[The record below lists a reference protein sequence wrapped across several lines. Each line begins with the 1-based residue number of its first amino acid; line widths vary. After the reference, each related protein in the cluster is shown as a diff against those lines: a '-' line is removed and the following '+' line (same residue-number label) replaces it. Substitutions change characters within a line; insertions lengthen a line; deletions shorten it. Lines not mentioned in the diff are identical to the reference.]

1 MIEGPGV
8 VRGPADSRR
17 RIGPGQPAAGVDD
30 VAMHALQPFLLSLAI
45 GCGAHVSAQATPP
58 PCPPTPNG
66 YEASRW
72 QRAWDLHHAATVVDA
87 HVGTLTRI
95 LDHEFDMGRRAS
107 DGHVDLPRTAEGGLD
122 AAFYSVRVDARFG
135 GDESALFGTP
145 PPSLDADWPRPET
158 AVAANGS
165 ARRALMAI
173 DGMLR
178 TVDRYPV
185 RMPLCTSTG
194 ELRAAVRAGGH
205 AALLSLEGGHVIEGD
220 LGLLRLYHRLGVR
233 HMRLAHTDHHEFA
246 DACTPATPRWRGLNR
261 LGAKVVREM
270 NRLGM
275 IVDVGHLSDAACA
288 DALRVSKAPVIHRG
302 CLRALCP
309 DPRNVSDEMLQ
320 AIARNGGAIMLGC
333 DGALLDAGHARERA
347 ARDAAR
353 RAGESAAR
361 ARFAADSRELR
372 EALATLA
379 SRLPPLEPP
388 PITALV
394 AHVLRAVEVAGP
406 DHVGLGSGFDDARC
420 VPAGLVD
427 ATFLPRLTYELLA
440 AGLPET
446 TVVKVLGGNLLR
458 VFEEVELVAR
468 KQFGEPPQLNDAT
481 DRAPLQR

>member
-1 MIEGPGV
+1 
-8 VRGPADSRR
+8 
-17 RIGPGQPAAGVDD
+17 
-30 VAMHALQPFLLSLAI
+30 MHCLQPLLLSLAI
-45 GCGAHVSAQATPP
+45 GIGVEPTSAQTTPP
-58 PCPPTPNG
+58 PCPPAPHG
-66 YEASRW
+66 YDAARW
-72 QRAWDLHHAATVVDA
+72 QQAWALHHAATVVDA

-107 DGHVDLPRTAEGGLD
+107 DGHVDLPRAAEGGLD
-122 AAFYSVRVDARFG
+122 AAFHAVRVDTRFF
-135 GDESALFGTP
+135 GDEGALFSSP
-145 PPSLDADWPRPET
+145 PASPDADWPRPEA
-158 AVAANGS
+158 AVPANGS

-173 DGMLR
+173 DALLR
-178 TVDRYPV
+178 TVERYPV
-185 RMPLCTSTG
+185 RMPLCTSPG
-194 ELRAAVRAGGH
+194 ELRAAVRDGRH

-233 HMRLAHTDHHEFA
+233 HMRLAHTEHHEFA
-246 DACTPATPRWRGLNR
+246 DACAPATPRWHGLNR

-275 IVDVGHLSDAACA
+275 IVDVGQLSDAACV
-288 DALRVSKAPVIHRG
+288 DALRVSKAPVLHRG

-320 AIARNGGAIMLGC
+320 TIARQGGAVMIGC
-333 DGALLDAGHARERA
+333 DGTLLDAGHARDRA

-353 RAGESAAR
+353 RGEEAAAR
-361 ARFAADSRELR
+361 ARFAADGRELR
-372 EALATLA
+372 EALDALA
-379 SRLPPLEPP
+379 IRFPPIEPP
-388 PITALV
+388 PIAVLV

-406 DHVGLGSGFDDARC
+406 DHVGLGSGFDAGQGM
-420 VPAGLVD
+420 PAGLSD

-440 AGLPET
+440 AGLPES

-458 VFEEVELVAR
+458 VFEAVEQVAL